1 MAFRRGKSL
10 SACFQGAAASTSRVG
25 NRGWEAKIKS
35 SSVAPILILQPRY
48 YDKTDFIRPTL
59 TVLRSNQ
66 LLNLMR
72 YLYQGLLSVRLLCI
86 IAMGRLLVPGPK
98 FLPK

>member
-1 MAFRRGKSL
+1 MATQRGKSL
-10 SACFQGAAASTSRVG
+10 SACFQGAADSTSRVG

-35 SSVAPILILQPRY
+35 SSVAPRLILQLRC
-48 YDKTDFIRPTL
+48 YDKTEFIRPML

-66 LLNLMR
+66 LLNLMQH
-72 YLYQGLLSVRLLCI
+72 LYQGPLSVRLLCI